1 MGPSWHNHRNEW
13 NSTHTP
19 FRQVIF
25 PQGFWHIHA
34 FPLLLKN
41 MSYVFVMKP
50 PNHTLNQL
58 HIILNDHCFEPNYNR
73 KFITSCKKRTDTKT
87 SGVTL
92 NSPIKF
98 ILNFIIFFSSKK
110 IGGAC
115 QFLTFYLISM
125 LLVLRRYMH
134 YLY

>member
-1 MGPSWHNHRNEW
+1 
-13 NSTHTP
+13 
-19 FRQVIF
+19 
-25 PQGFWHIHA
+25 
-34 FPLLLKN
+34 

-58 HIILNDHCFEPNYNR
+58 HIIALSQT
-73 KFITSCKKRTDTKT
+73 ITGNLSRRVKKELDTKT

-110 IGGAC
+110 IN
-115 QFLTFYLISM
+115 F
-125 LLVLRRYMH
+125 
-134 YLY
+134 